1 MGVKSVFAYD
11 KYTLEDYVFFDP
23 VSSSPCDYTN
33 YWTPY
38 NQNTTCYRFVVLNPN
53 DTASEATI
61 KVLLDHDVDYGT
73 EKIFDFGHYFAIR
86 HLVVTAERTVDTL
99 LRTVREHAVDKF

>member
-1 MGVKSVFAYD
+1 MKNKYFKLLLLLFVYFMGVKSVFAYD

-53 DTASEATI
+53 DTASEPTI

-73 EKIFDFGHYFAIR
+73 IVK
-86 HLVVTAERTVDTL
+86 L
-99 LRTVREHAVDKF
+99 LQF